1 MHKSLANKA
10 VRIMTVKRQLL
21 GRLGEDVAVRY
32 LQANGFIII
41 QQNFRCR
48 LGEIDIIAK
57 EKGVTVFVEGRS
69 RGSGSYGLPQESVG
83 IKKQTKLRKLA
94 YYYIAKYD
102 ISDACRFDVLAV
114 MFDRNNLVKS
124 IEHFR
129 NAF

>member
-1 MHKSLANKA
+1 
-10 VRIMTVKRQLL
+10 MTVKRQLL

-57 EKGVTVFVEGRS
+57 EKGVTVFVEVRS
-69 RGSGSYGLPQESVG
+69 RASGSYGLPQESVG
-83 IKKQTKLRKLA
+83 FKKQNKLRKLA
-94 YYYIAKYD
+94 HYYIVRYEIYD
-102 ISDACRFDVLAV
+102 DCRFDVLAI
-114 MFDRNNLVKS
+114 MFEQDNVVRS